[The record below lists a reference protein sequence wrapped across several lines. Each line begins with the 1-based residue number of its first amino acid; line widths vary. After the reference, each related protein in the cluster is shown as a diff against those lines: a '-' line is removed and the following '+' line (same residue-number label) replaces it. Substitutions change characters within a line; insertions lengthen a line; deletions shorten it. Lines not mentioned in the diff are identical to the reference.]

1 MYHAHPEIANNI
13 NHSTKL
19 RRRIEDMNTVNKES
33 GMRGD
38 E

>member
-19 RRRIEDMNTVNKES
+19 RRKDRRCECGEKGKRNEE
-33 GMRGD
+33 R
-38 E
+38 